1 MDSDGALMP
10 TDGQSGH
17 PHAVSSAPTLYLH
30 IRVLTNSIVDQI
42 PETTHKTHSRT
53 VCNRTGRARLSLQA
67 SASLV
72 TSAYRF
78 GFEGT
83 VRTDLPGQPVVR
95 ASAAVEVGLG
105 GVVSNDLV
113 GSDITHEG
121 ERVREVSGRTGRKGI
136 IYEKTKKHE
145 YLTDSGSKT
154 DWGGRVVWKW
164 YRPTEVSI

>member
-1 MDSDGALMP
+1 M
-10 TDGQSGH
+10 
-17 PHAVSSAPTLYLH
+17 
-30 IRVLTNSIVDQI
+30 
-42 PETTHKTHSRT
+42 
-53 VCNRTGRARLSLQA
+53 QA

-113 GSDITHEG
+113 GSDIAHEG

-145 YLTDSGSKT
+145 YLTDSGSKN
-154 DWGGRVVWKW
+154 
-164 YRPTEVSI
+164 